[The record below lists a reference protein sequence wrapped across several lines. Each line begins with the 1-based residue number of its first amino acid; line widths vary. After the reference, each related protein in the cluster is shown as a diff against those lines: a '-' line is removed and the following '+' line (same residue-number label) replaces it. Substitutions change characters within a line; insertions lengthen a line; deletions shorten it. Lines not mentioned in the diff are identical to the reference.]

1 LKLLR
6 LSLGEDAGSLAIETS
21 AIHFQRRVMM
31 HSHKLA
37 KLMAFIF
44 FSGLLLTACGG
55 TSTPAPAGS
64 DLLGKTWL
72 WQKTEF
78 NSGKNIPVLQ
88 PAAYTLQ
95 FLADGKVNITAD
107 CNNGGG
113 NYVVTNNVNLTIRVE
128 ALTRAICPPESLSD
142 EYIKE
147 LNDTG
152 SYTIQRNGE
161 LVLAL
166 KSGAGMRFKAQ

>member
-1 LKLLR
+1 
-6 LSLGEDAGSLAIETS
+6 
-21 AIHFQRRVMM
+21 MM
-31 HSHKLA
+31 HSHKLV
-37 KLMAFIF
+37 KLILAVVLL
-44 FSGLLLTACGG
+44 SGLLLTACSG

-64 DLLGKTWL
+64 DLVGKTWL

-78 NSGKNIPVLQ
+78 NGGKDIPVLQ

-113 NYVVTNNVNLTIRVE
+113 SYVVTNNVNLTIRIE
-128 ALTRAICPPESLSD
+128 TLTRAICPPDSLSD
-142 EYIKE
+142 EYVNE
-147 LNDTG
+147 LNDAG
-152 SYTIQRNGE
+152 SYKIERNGE

-166 KSGAGMRFKAQ
+166 KSGAGMRLKAQ

>member
-1 LKLLR
+1 
-6 LSLGEDAGSLAIETS
+6 
-21 AIHFQRRVMM
+21 MM
-31 HSHKLA
+31 HSHKLN
-37 KLMAFIF
+37 KLIAVLLL
-44 FSGLLLTACGG
+44 SGLFLAACGG
-55 TSTPAPAGS
+55 AGTPAPAGS
-64 DLLGKTWL
+64 NLLGKTWL

-78 NSGKNIPVLQ
+78 NSGKDIPVLQ

-113 NYVVTNNVNLTIRVE
+113 SYAVTNNVDLTIRIE
-128 ALTRAICPPESLSD
+128 TLTRAICPAGSLAD
-142 EYIKE
+142 EYVNE

-152 SYTIQRNGE
+152 SYTIERNGE

-166 KSGAGMRFKAQ
+166 KSGAGMRFTAQ

>member
-1 LKLLR
+1 
-6 LSLGEDAGSLAIETS
+6 
-21 AIHFQRRVMM
+21 M
-31 HSHKLA
+31 HSHKLY
-37 KLMAFIF
+37 KLIAVLLL
-44 FSGLLLTACGG
+44 SGLLLAACGG
-55 TSTPAPAGS
+55 AGTPAPAGS
-64 DLLGKTWL
+64 NLLGKTWL

-78 NSGKNIPVLQ
+78 NSGKDIPVLQ

-113 NYVVTNNVNLTIRVE
+113 SYAVTNNVDLTIRIE
-128 ALTRAICPPESLSD
+128 TLTRAMCPPESLSE
-142 EYIKE
+142 EYVKE

-152 SYTIQRNGE
+152 SYTIEPSGE